1 MKRKSAVKAKTPRRP
16 RGEGAGARSHPVV
29 RVFSGKS
36 PRERRKESLLEP
48 GDLAYPA
55 PPPGPRR
62 RKGAVKLAAPLTPL
76 QVKHRLRAIAT
87 SPSYLRAY
95 EDVDFLKQPELR
107 PVRLQLEL
115 LKPEMILQ
123 RENVRSTVVVFGG
136 TRIVER
142 PEAQAK
148 VDALEARARVKMRDP
163 EIARQLA
170 VARRILDKSRYY
182 DEAREFGRL
191 VSMGG
196 QNGGSADYVIVTGG
210 GPGVMEAANR
220 GAYDVGA
227 KSVGMNITLPHEQYP
242 NPYITPELCFQ
253 FHYFAIRKMHLLL
266 RAKALV
272 AFPGGFGTLDELF
285 ETLTLV
291 QTLKVKPLPVLL
303 FGREF
308 WHGVVRFQYLVDE
321 GVIDPQD
328 AGLFSMVETA
338 EEAWRKICDYYGH
351 SPKRR

>member
-1 MKRKSAVKAKTPRRP
+1 
-16 RGEGAGARSHPVV
+16 V
-29 RVFSGKS
+29 RVFSGKT
-36 PRERRKESLLEP
+36 PRERGKETVLEP
-48 GDLAYPA
+48 GEAGESARPA
-55 PPPGPRR
+55 RGPLDAA
-62 RKGAVKLAAPLTPL
+62 GARTGKPKFAAPLTPD
-76 QVKHRLRAIAT
+76 QVKRRLTAIAS

-95 EDVDFLKQPELR
+95 EDLDFLKQPELR

-123 RENVRSTVVVFGG
+123 KENVHSTIVVFGG
-136 TRIVER
+136 TRIVAR
-142 PEAQAK
+142 PEAQARI
-148 VDALEARARVKMRDP
+148 DALEARARTKPRDP
-163 EIARQLA
+163 EIARELA
-170 VARRILDKSRYY
+170 IARRILEKSRYY
-182 DEAREFGRL
+182 DEARQFGRL
-191 VSMGG
+191 VSMAG
-196 QNGGSADYVIVTGG
+196 QNGGKAEYVIVTGG

-227 KSVGMNITLPHEQYP
+227 KSIGMNITLPHEQYP

-272 AFPGGFGTLDELF
+272 AFPGGYGTLDELF

-303 FGREF
+303 FGPEF
-308 WHGVVRFQYLVDE
+308 WQGVIHFQYLVDE

-338 EEAWRKICDYYGH
+338 EEAWRKICDFYGH
-351 SPKRR
+351 QPKRR

>member
-1 MKRKSAVKAKTPRRP
+1 MKRRNGVKAPVARKPK
-16 RGEGAGARSHPVV
+16 GEGVRARSHPVV
-29 RVFSGKS
+29 RVFAGKT
-36 PRERRKESLLEP
+36 PREARGESLLEAEDMP
-48 GDLAYPA
+48 EA
-55 PPPGPRR
+55 PPPSPPRR
-62 RKGAVKLAAPLTPL
+62 PRSV
-76 QVKHRLRAIAT
+76 AIAPPLSPRDEKRRLDAIT
-87 SPSYLRAY
+87 RSPSYLRAY
-95 EDVDFLKQPELR
+95 EDLDFLKLAELR

-123 RENVRSTVVVFGG
+123 KEGVRSTVVVFGG
-136 TRIVER
+136 TRIAPR
-142 PEAQAK
+142 PEAKAK
-148 VDALEARARVKMRDP
+148 VDALEARARTRPRDP

-170 VARRILDKSRYY
+170 VARRILDKSKYY
-182 DEAREFGRL
+182 DEARKFARL
-191 VSMGG
+191 VSLGG
-196 QNGGSADYVIVTGG
+196 QHGGKADYVIVTGG

-220 GAYDVGA
+220 GAWEVGA

-291 QTLKVKPLPVLL
+291 QTLKVEPLPVLL
-303 FGREF
+303 FGRDF
-308 WHGVVRFQYLVDE
+308 WNGVVNFQYLVDE

-338 EEAWRKICDYYGH
+338 EEAWQKICDFYEHG
-351 SPKRR
+351 PKGR